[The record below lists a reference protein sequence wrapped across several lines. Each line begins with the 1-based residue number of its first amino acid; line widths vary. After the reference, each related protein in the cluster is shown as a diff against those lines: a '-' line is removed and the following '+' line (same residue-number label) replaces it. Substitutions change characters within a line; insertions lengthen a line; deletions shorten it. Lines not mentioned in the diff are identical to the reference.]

1 VRHLLDIQHEN
12 PEIRTALAL
21 EYFDEDEALYQ
32 IINRTAQT
40 EVWQRHCRAFLVR
53 RRWVVRE
60 LFSSLPTDI
69 VEQIVNYIPC
79 MEYRM
84 TLHGMGYFAHRRDFP
99 VPAVDFDDLY
109 DSDFEI

>member
-1 VRHLLDIQHEN
+1 
-12 PEIRTALAL
+12 
-21 EYFDEDEALYQ
+21 
-32 IINRTAQT
+32 
-40 EVWQRHCRAFLVR
+40 
-53 RRWVVRE
+53 
-60 LFSSLPTDI
+60 
-69 VEQIVNYIPC
+69 